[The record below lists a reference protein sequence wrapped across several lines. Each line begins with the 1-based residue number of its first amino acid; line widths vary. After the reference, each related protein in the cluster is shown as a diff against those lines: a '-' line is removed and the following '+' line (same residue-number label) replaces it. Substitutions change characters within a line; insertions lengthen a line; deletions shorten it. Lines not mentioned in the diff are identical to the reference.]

1 MENLFLIAAIGKNN
15 ELGKDNN
22 LIWHLKEDLKY
33 FKKMTTGKTIIMG
46 RKCFESLPGLLPNRK
61 HIILTNN
68 KDYMVPGA
76 TIMHDT
82 SEVLKYVKNTS
93 EECFII
99 GGAKIYEEFLP
110 YASVLYLTEID
121 AEADADVYFPKFDK
135 ELYNKEVLEK
145 LNDNNISY
153 AFTVYKKKKGKLI
166 IVEGTDCSGKET
178 QTRRLV
184 ERLEKENKK
193 VIRLSFP
200 MYDTPTGE
208 IIAAC
213 LLGKPEY
220 AKKLL
225 NREHGLFPEGGGN
238 VDPLAAT
245 LFYAA
250 DRRYNLPI
258 IKKYLND
265 GYLVLIDR
273 YVTSNMA
280 HRGGLI
286 ENKDERIKMY
296 NKIDTLEYDIIE
308 LPRPDKQILLYLPYE
323 YALILKKGRSEA
335 PDEVESNA
343 LYLQRGEKAYLELAE
358 MYNYDVINCVK
369 DDKIRTIEEIND
381 DLYTIIKNML

>member
-1 MENLFLIAAIGKNN
+1 MKNLFLIAAIGKNN

-145 LNDNNISY
+145 LNENNIDY
-153 AFTVYKKKKGKLI
+153 AFTVYKK
-166 IVEGTDCSGKET
+166 
-178 QTRRLV
+178 R
-184 ERLEKENKK
+184 
-193 VIRLSFP
+193 
-200 MYDTPTGE
+200 
-208 IIAAC
+208 
-213 LLGKPEY
+213 
-220 AKKLL
+220 
-225 NREHGLFPEGGGN
+225 
-238 VDPLAAT
+238 
-245 LFYAA
+245 
-250 DRRYNLPI
+250 
-258 IKKYLND
+258 
-265 GYLVLIDR
+265 
-273 YVTSNMA
+273 
-280 HRGGLI
+280 
-286 ENKDERIKMY
+286 
-296 NKIDTLEYDIIE
+296 
-308 LPRPDKQILLYLPYE
+308 
-323 YALILKKGRSEA
+323 
-335 PDEVESNA
+335 
-343 LYLQRGEKAYLELAE
+343 
-358 MYNYDVINCVK
+358 
-369 DDKIRTIEEIND
+369 
-381 DLYTIIKNML
+381 